1 MARLCLLVGV
11 GCLVAAFFLIWSSAV
26 RADEPSPGARQ
37 NAAEAGEAEGED
49 DASLYRS
56 GLVAQYTGADRA
68 AHARLEE
75 EVAFSWGD
83 QPPDPRLPPGP
94 FKADFSGQVELR
106 ADGLYRFRVF
116 AAGAVTL
123 TLDGKTIIDA
133 RSSEPAWMVGE
144 PVELPF
150 GYYPLKIAYQRDDE
164 PARLTLFWE
173 GPSFQLEPVGGRPLV
188 HEVAATPPD
197 EFAQGQRLVR
207 ALGCAACHELPEG
220 APLARASLASLV
232 GNLSREW
239 LIEWLAADQPN
250 EPSVSAAS
258 RRMPHFDFEREDAAA
273 IADVLLST
281 SEPIAA
287 AKPILPPA
295 APAEK
300 KKKKKDELEP
310 EAPEPSVELGAT
322 LFASVGCVACHR
334 IGELGSDGLFGGGDL
349 SAVAAKRPADFF
361 ARWLANPS
369 AINAD
374 HRMPVFRLDGW
385 EIESLSKYLATLGA
399 LPDKKQPASGT
410 KHVARGRE
418 LVTRAGC
425 AECHALGSKAQVDR
439 RAKKLPLATGALT
452 QVENTC
458 LGSPDL
464 GRGRPGYRLSDEN
477 RKAIA
482 TYLADCSQAAAVASR
497 LSGQQVLEE
506 RNCLG
511 CHARGSAAGLRS
523 QLAAATDQY
532 PALRDVTSA
541 LAPPS
546 LTGVGD
552 KLNDQALA
560 AAISVSE
567 PARETWLRVR
577 MPCFS
582 FAPGEAE
589 SLAEHLIEVDRI
601 PPRER
606 APAAD
611 GLAVSDAALHAAGPR
626 LVTADGFGCTSCH
639 AIGKWTPPNVA
650 LNAQGAN
657 LSNIGHRVRREWFDR
672 WVRNPARIV
681 PQMEMPAVQQ
691 SIRGVL
697 DGDLEGQ
704 LAAVWHVLN
713 EPGFTPPSPSAL
725 RVVRRA
731 NLPDSAERAAVITD
745 LIQVGDVSFVKPL
758 AIGLGNRHNLLFDLA
773 TNRLAAWWIGDVA
786 RQTTRGKS
794 WHWEAGLPQLLS
806 KTRRDAPAA
815 SELTLVRGDERHLP
829 EPDGDNVSSY
839 DWLEHAHNGV
849 QFGQRVHFAL
859 AGSGETVSIEQ
870 EFSPLGASKNSPAGF
885 RRSYRVKSLP
895 STFGAELLVLFGA
908 RADADRRTARLE
920 GPAGQLHVELVE
932 PAGARLVSTP
942 GGAAVRF
949 DAAASEPRN
958 FVFGYRAE
966 IAVDQFPALPGVD
979 RTLTREVLNVVPG
992 FVAERLPVT
1001 DEAMPTGLAWRLD
1014 GTLALT
1020 SLEGRVWL
1028 AHDADGDGLEDRLS
1042 PFSDELAAPFGL
1054 AAAGEALDVIN
1065 KYGLVRLSDAD
1076 RDGFAERAE
1085 VIADGW
1091 GHTRDYHDW
1100 AVGLPRDPQGNY
1112 FVSLPSQQDDR
1123 TAGGAR
1129 LRGTVVKLSPREA
1142 TEDHP
1147 RRFAIEQ
1154 LAAGLRFPQGIALS
1168 PQDDLFV
1175 TDNQGNYTPFNE
1187 LNHIVKGARY
1197 GFINRLEVLAGLN
1210 PPYRPAAIEIPHP
1223 WTRSVNGIC
1232 FLTPPDGS
1240 TKLAESLFGP
1250 LGGQLIGCEYD
1261 TRRLVRMSLEQ
1272 VEGDWQGAVY
1282 PFSIEPL
1289 AGQPTFEGPLAC
1301 AVSPRGDLYIGNIR
1315 DSGWGAGSNTGSL
1328 VRLRYSGKLPPGI
1341 CRVSAAPQ
1349 GFRIEFTEAVDRQ
1362 LAGDASR
1369 YQISSYRR
1377 IPTPD
1382 YGGPDLDRR
1391 GEKPTAIEVSADG
1404 RSALVHLAN
1413 LREGFVYEFHLKPL
1427 VRETLFFP
1435 AEAYYTLRHRRP

>member
-1 MARLCLLVGV
+1 MARLCLFVGV
-11 GCLVAAFFLIWSSAV
+11 GYLVAAFLSPTV

-37 NAAEAGEAEGED
+37 AAAEAGEAEGED
-49 DASLYRS
+49 DASAYRS
-56 GLVAQYTGADRA
+56 GLVAQYTGADRI
-68 AHARLEE
+68 AHSRLEE
-75 EVAFSWGD
+75 EVAFSWGAY
-83 QPPDPRLPPGP
+83 PPDPRLAPGP
-94 FKADFSGQVELR
+94 FKADFSGHVELR
-106 ADGLYRFRVF
+106 ADGVYRFRVF

-123 TLDGKTIIDA
+123 TLDGKTLIDA
-133 RSSEPAWMVGE
+133 RSPKPAWMEGE
-144 PVELPF
+144 PLELPF
-150 GYYPLKIAYQRDDE
+150 GYYPLKITYQRSDE
-164 PARLTLFWE
+164 AARLMLFWE
-173 GPSFQLEPVGGRPLV
+173 GPGFQLEPVGGRPLV
-188 HEVAATPPD
+188 HEVAATPSD
-197 EFAQGQRLVR
+197 EFVRGGRLVR
-207 ALGCAACHELPEG
+207 ALGCAACHEMPEG
-220 APLARASLASLV
+220 APFARASLASLA

-239 LIEWLAADQPN
+239 LIDWLAAAQPS
-250 EPSVSAAS
+250 EASTFAAS
-258 RRMPHFDFEREDAAA
+258 RRMPHFDFKREDAAA
-273 IADVLLST
+273 IADFLLST

-287 AKPILPPA
+287 TDPILPAA

-300 KKKKKDELEP
+300 KKKKKDEPEP
-310 EAPEPSVELGAT
+310 DAPEPSVELGAT

-334 IGELGSDGLFGGGDL
+334 IGELGSDSLFGGGDL

-369 AINAD
+369 AINAN
-374 HRMPVFRLDGW
+374 HRMPVFRLDGV
-385 EIESLSKYLATLGA
+385 EIESLSKFLATLGA
-399 LPDKKQPASGT
+399 LPREKQPASGT
-410 KHVARGRE
+410 KHLARGRE
-418 LVTRAGC
+418 LVTRAAC

-439 RAKKLPLATGALT
+439 RAKKLPLANRALT
-452 QVENTC
+452 EFENTC
-458 LGSPDL
+458 LSSPDPT
-464 GRGRPGYRLSDEN
+464 RARPGYRLSDAN

-482 TYLADCSQAAAVASR
+482 TYLADCSQAACAASK

-511 CHARGSAAGLRS
+511 CHARGSGAGLRS
-523 QLAAATDQY
+523 QLAAVTDQY
-532 PALRDVTSA
+532 PALRDVTTA
-541 LAPPS
+541 LVPPS

-560 AAISVSE
+560 AAINVSE
-567 PARETWLRVR
+567 PPHEIWLRVR
-577 MPCFS
+577 MPRFS

-589 SLAEHLIEVDRI
+589 LLAEHLIDVDRI
-601 PPRER
+601 PPLER
-606 APAAD
+606 APSAER
-611 GLAVSDAALHAAGPR
+611 LAVGDAALLAAGPR

-639 AIGKWTPPNVA
+639 TIGKWAPPKVA

-697 DGDLEGQ
+697 DGDLERQ
-704 LAAVWHVLN
+704 LAAVWQVLN
-713 EPGFTPPSPSAL
+713 EPGFTPPNPTAL

-731 NLPDSAERAAVITD
+731 NLPDSPQRAAVITD
-745 LIQVGDVSFVKPL
+745 LIQVGDVPFVKPL

-773 TNRLAAWWIGDVA
+773 TNHLAAWWIGDAA

-794 WHWEAGLPQLLS
+794 WHWEAGLPQLLP
-806 KTRRDAPAA
+806 KTKRDAPAA
-815 SELTLVRGDERHLP
+815 SELTLLRDDERHAP
-829 EPDGDNVSSY
+829 EPDGDYLSSY

-849 QFGQRVHFAL
+849 RFGQRVHFAL
-859 AGSGETVSIEQ
+859 AGSEETVSIEQ
-870 EFSPLGASKNSPAGF
+870 EFSPLAPTKNSSAGF
-885 RRSYRVKSLP
+885 RRGYRAKSLP
-895 STFGAELLVLFGA
+895 STFGAELLVLRGA
-908 RADADRRTARLE
+908 RVDADGRTATL
-920 GPAGQLHVELVE
+920 AGQAGRLHVELVE

-949 DAAASEPRN
+949 DGAASQPRSY
-958 FVFGYRAE
+958 VFEYRAE
-966 IAVDQFPALPGVD
+966 IAVDQFPALPSVD

-1001 DEAMPTGLAWRLD
+1001 DEAMPTGLAWRPD

-1028 AHDADGDGLEDRLS
+1028 AQDTDGDGLEDRLT
-1042 PFSDELAAPFGL
+1042 PFSHELAAPFGL

-1065 KYGLVRLSDAD
+1065 KYGLVRLSDPD

-1100 AVGLPRDPQGNY
+1100 AVGLPRDREGNY
-1112 FVSLPSQQDDR
+1112 YVSLPCQQDDR
-1123 TAGGAR
+1123 TSGGAR

-1142 TEDHP
+1142 TVDHP

-1168 PQDDLFV
+1168 PENELFV

-1210 PPYRPAAIEIPHP
+1210 PPYRAAAIEIPHP

-1240 TKLAESLFGP
+1240 TKPAESLFGP
-1250 LGGQLIGCEYD
+1250 FGGQLIGCEYD

-1282 PFSIEPL
+1282 PFSIEPP

-1301 AVSPRGDLYIGNIR
+1301 GVSPRGDLYIGNIR

-1328 VRLRYSGKLPPGI
+1328 VRLQYSGQLPPGI
-1341 CRVSAAPQ
+1341 CRVSAAQQ
-1349 GFRIEFTEAVDRQ
+1349 GFRVEFTQAVDRQ

-1391 GEKPTAIEVSADG
+1391 SEKPTAIDISADG

-1427 VRETLFFP
+1427 LRETLFFP